1 MKYHP
6 QTHIPLRSIL
16 EVLHIGIKSQ
26 GYREPEDSQVT
37 YTTSFFFAVSNP
49 FGGLSDIG
57 SLRVDGPPVM
67 PEDPYAY
74 VVAAFQ
80 ALPSLDYVPSPEYF
94 PESDPEE
101 DPEEDDDEDPEEYPS
116 DYPTDRDDDKEEE
129 EEPLVDETDDEE
141 EDEDNEEEE
150 EEHLAL
156 VDYVPHLCTV
166 LRLGYPSDL
175 IHPYHFLQIHSPTY
189 PLGYRAAMIRLRAE
203 APSNSHSLPLP
214 PPIIL
219 SRTRSDAP
227 PSGTPPILPIPI
239 PTSSLSLLLPSTN
252 HGADRPKARF
262 REREVGYGITDTWDE
277 MLEDMPGA
285 PATDETDIAYSSGS
299 TTVRDCNLA
308 SSRPRSAGKACG
320 DTKTDEYTAYM
331 GDNTA
336 GTLQLKAMIDQG
348 VTDALAACDADRNT
362 NGDDSHNSRTGVRR
376 TERVT
381 RECTYPDFMK
391 CQHLNFKGTEGVVE
405 LIQWSGIMDKY
416 VSFQATNQSEN
427 QIKFFRLY
435 PSLQVK
441 SLLAMNVEPRDNL
454 DRDCSK
460 LEKQPM
466 WVTKVGNGKAPA
478 KKLCTAFSS
487 QIDITPTTLDHYYDV
502 ELADVRIIRLNAII
516 RGERHLMIGPLQ
528 QGKNC
533 RPTGK
538 ENYSTRLH
546 KASIHSHLGELPVL
560 FVKKKDDPF
569 QCSSPAPSTEE
580 RLSEA
585 AFRTRYG
592 HYEFQIRQAMTKLT
606 QKKVKF
612 VWGDKQKTV
621 FQLLK
626 QKLCSALILALP
638 EGSEDFIAYCDAL
651 IKGFVKSKEWL

>member
-1 MKYHP
+1 MP
-6 QTHIPLRSIL
+6 
-16 EVLHIGIKSQ
+16 
-26 GYREPEDSQVT
+26 PEDNVLPAEEQPLPT
-37 YTTSFFFAVSNP
+37 AVLPIADSP
-49 FGGLSDIG
+49 G
-57 SLRVDGPPVM
+57 
-67 PEDPYAY
+67 Y
-74 VVAAFQ
+74 V
-80 ALPSLDYVPSPEYF
+80 
-94 PESDPEE
+94 PESDHEE
-101 DPEEDDDEDPEEYPS
+101 DPEEDDDEDPA
-116 DYPTDRDDDKEEE
+116 DYPTDRDDDDEEE
-129 EEPLVDETDDEE
+129 KEPSRDEADDEE
-141 EDEDNEEEE
+141 EDDEEEE
-150 EEHLAL
+150 EDPALADSIPPPVHHVIARISIQAQTPIPL
-156 VDYVPHLCTV
+156 PSNTEVA
-166 LRLGYPSDL
+166 RLLAIPTPLPSPL
-175 IHPYHFLQIHSPTY
+175 SPWSSPLPQIPSP
-189 PLGYRAAMIRLRAE
+189 PLPVSSPLP
-203 APSNSHSLPLP
+203 APSTSHSLLLP
-214 PPIIL
+214 SPIIL
-219 SRTRSDAP
+219 SRTRSDVP
-227 PSGTPPILPIPI
+227 PSGTPPILPIPL
-239 PTSSLSLLLPSTN
+239 PTSSPSLLLPSID
-252 HGADRPKARF
+252 HGVNMPEVCFPPRKRLCFAFGPRKIRRDPK
-262 REREVGYGITDTWDE
+262 REVGYEIIDTWDE
-277 MLEDMPGA
+277 MLEDMPRA
-285 PATDETDIAYSSGS
+285 PTTDETELGRRMTNFV
-299 TTVRDCNLA
+299 TTVRQDAYGIYMRLGGSTVVRDCSLA
-308 SSRPRSAGKACG
+308 SSRPRSAGTSCG
-320 DTKTDEYTAYM
+320 DTETDEYTA
-331 GDNTA
+331 D
-336 GTLQLKAMIDQG
+336 
-348 VTDALAACDADRNT
+348 
-362 NGDDSHNSRTGVRR
+362 TGVVPML
-376 TERVT
+376 TLLT
-381 RECTYPDFMK
+381 T
-391 CQHLNFKGTEGVVE
+391 KGVLG
-405 LIQWSGIMDKY
+405 
-416 VSFQATNQSEN
+416 
-427 QIKFFRLY
+427 
-435 PSLQVK
+435 QVK

-638 EGSEDFIAYCDAL
+638 EGSEDFIAYCDAS